1 MLWDR
6 KEAVSCNSAFG
17 SIAMVKAEAMDC
29 EDGVE
34 WAVIDGVEHWE
45 FCAGIRS
52 NGYEVI
58 ADPGLHAEVIHKKE
72 VVPHPDIIQMQKDRL
87 QTALLMS

>member
-1 MLWDR
+1 
-6 KEAVSCNSAFG
+6 
-17 SIAMVKAEAMDC
+17 MVKAEAMDC

-72 VVPHPDIIQMQKDRL
+72 VVAHPDVIQMQKDRL